1 MTHEACS
8 LCRKEESQVG
18 RLARV
23 EAALICD
30 GCIAGPLSARVD
42 ALSPG
47 VDGHRVSEINV
58 AGR

>member
-47 VDGHRVSEINV
+47 VDGHRVSESK
-58 AGR
+58 